1 MATEEQLKLL
11 ERLDQEE
18 AKRPQRNINDHILLI
33 DAMNMYLR
41 AWAIASYINSKGHEV
56 GGMTGFLKS
65 LAAVTRQFNPT
76 RVIVVWD
83 GKGGATNRKHINAN
97 YKANRDTAAVIK
109 WDVYDTK
116 EDEVE
121 SMTAQIERLQDYL
134 ACLPVTVLQIPKLEA
149 DDIIAYLAQASSK
162 QGHKATIVSMDKDF
176 LQLVDQNVSVWSPL
190 VKVLYNYETA
200 QEKLGVL
207 PENFNIVKAL
217 QGDKSDN
224 LRGVKG
230 IGLKTLIKL
239 FPNLVSNPEVTL
251 DEIFESGSQLLESK
265 KQYAQI
271 IADWNTVEINYKLM
285 DLHESVLDDSERSI
299 IYDRVRDLENLRL
312 RIGPFMQLL
321 EQDCI
326 EGITNSTE
334 DWLVNS
340 FADLQNYT
348 K

>member
-1 MATEEQLKLL
+1 MEVIEEQLKLL
-11 ERLDQEE
+11 QQLSQESVQ
-18 AKRPQRNINDHILLI
+18 KGLNDHILLI
-33 DAMNMYLR
+33 DAHNMFLR

-65 LAAVTRQFNPT
+65 LAAVVRQFRPT
-76 RVIVVWD
+76 RTIVVWD

-97 YKANRDTAAVIK
+97 YKANRDTAAIVK
-109 WDVYDTK
+109 WDVYDER

-121 SMTAQIERLQDYL
+121 SISAQIERLQDYL
-134 ACLPVTVLQIPKLEA
+134 ACLPVTVIQIPKLEA
-149 DDIIAYLAQASSK
+149 DDIIAYLAQISSRS
-162 QGHKATIVSMDKDF
+162 GHKTTIVSMDKDF
-176 LQLVDQNVSVWSPL
+176 LQLVDQNISVWSPL
-190 VKVLYNYETA
+190 VKVLYNYETVK
-200 QEKLGVL
+200 EKLGVL

-239 FPNLVSNPEVTL
+239 FPGLVSNPEFSL
-251 DEIFESGSQLLESK
+251 EEIFDSGSQLLETK

-271 IADWNTVEINYKLM
+271 VSDWNTVETNYRLM
-285 DLHESVLDDSERSI
+285 DLHNSVLDDSEKSI
-299 IYDRVRDLENLRL
+299 IYDRVKDIESLKL
-312 RIGPFMQLL
+312 RIGPFLQLL

-340 FADLQNYT
+340 FSNLQQCG
-348 K
+348 

>member
-11 ERLDQEE
+11 QQLSSKDE
-18 AKRPQRNINDHILLI
+18 PSRNLNDHILLV
-33 DAMNMYLR
+33 DGMNMFLR

-65 LAAVTRQFNPT
+65 LAATVRQFRPT
-76 RVIVVWD
+76 RTIVVWD
-83 GKGGATNRKHINAN
+83 GKGGSTNRKHINAN
-97 YKANRDTAAVIK
+97 YKANRDTSTVIK

-116 EDEVE
+116 EDEAE
-121 SMTAQIERLQDYL
+121 SMSAQLGRLQDYL
-134 ACLPVTVLQIPKLEA
+134 ACLPVTCIQIPKLEA
-149 DDIIAYLAQASSK
+149 DDVIAYLAQASSK
-162 QGHKATIVSMDKDF
+162 SGHKATIVSMDKDF

-190 VKVLYNYETA
+190 KKVLYDYETVVA
-200 QEKLGVL
+200 ELGIV
-207 PENFNIVKAL
+207 PENYNIVKAL

-230 IGLKTLIKL
+230 IGLKTLVKL
-239 FPNLVSNPEVTL
+239 FPGLVSNPDFTL
-251 DEIFESGSQLLESK
+251 EEIFDSGSQLMTEK

-271 IADWNTVEINYKLM
+271 ISDWNTVETNYQLM
-285 DLHESVLDDSERSI
+285 NLHESVLDDSEKSI
-299 IYDRVRDLENLRL
+299 IYDRVKDLDNLKL

-326 EGITNSTE
+326 DGITNSTE

-340 FADLQNYT
+340 FADLQNHIE
-348 K
+348 

>member
-11 ERLDQEE
+11 QQLDQTGSVQ
-18 AKRPQRNINDHILLI
+18 KGLNDHILLI
-33 DAMNMYLR
+33 DAHNMFLR

-65 LAAVTRQFNPT
+65 LAAVVRQFRPT
-76 RVIVVWD
+76 RTIVVWD

-109 WDVYDTK
+109 WDVYDEK

-121 SMTAQIERLQDYL
+121 SISAQIERLQDYL
-134 ACLPVTVLQIPKLEA
+134 ACLPVTVIQIPKLEA
-149 DDIIAYLAQASSK
+149 DDIIAYLAQTSSRS
-162 QGHKATIVSMDKDF
+162 GHKTTIVSMDKDF
-176 LQLVDQNVSVWSPL
+176 LQLVDQNISVWSPL
-190 VKVLYNYETA
+190 VKVLYNYETVK
-200 QEKLGVL
+200 EKLGVL
-207 PENFNIVKAL
+207 PENFNIIKAL

-239 FPNLVSNPEVTL
+239 FPGLVSNPDFTL
-251 DEIFESGSQLLESK
+251 EEIFDSGSQLLETK

-271 IADWNTVEINYKLM
+271 VSDWNTVETNYRLM
-285 DLHESVLDDSERSI
+285 DLHNSVLDDSEKSI
-299 IYDRVRDLENLRL
+299 IYDRVKDIESLKL
-312 RIGPFMQLL
+312 RIGPFLQLL

-340 FADLQNYT
+340 FSSLQHCG
-348 K
+348 

>member
-1 MATEEQLKLL
+1 MATNEQLKILQQL
-11 ERLDQEE
+11 GREPKQGL
-18 AKRPQRNINDHILLI
+18 NDHILLI

-65 LAAVTRQFNPT
+65 LAAVTRQFKPT

-83 GKGGATNRKHINAN
+83 GKGGATNRKHLNAN
-97 YKANRDTAAVIK
+97 YKANRETAAVIK

-134 ACLPVTVLQIPKLEA
+134 ACLPLTVIQIPKLEA
-149 DDIIAYLAQASSK
+149 DDIIAYLAQASDRS
-162 QGHKATIVSMDKDF
+162 GHKATIVSMDKDF
-176 LQLVDQNVSVWSPL
+176 LQLVSPNISVWSPM
-190 VKVLYNYETA
+190 VKVLYDYETTK
-200 QEKLGVL
+200 EKLGLV
-207 PENFNIVKAL
+207 PENFNIAKAI

-239 FPNLVSNPEVTL
+239 FPNIASNPEFTL
-251 DEIFESGSQLLESK
+251 EEVFDSGSRLMVEK

-271 IADWNTVEINYKLM
+271 ISDWNTVETNYKLM
-285 DLHESVLDDSERSI
+285 DLHATVLDDSEKNI
-299 IYDRVRDLENLRL
+299 IYDRVKDLENLKL
-312 RIGPFMQLL
+312 RIGLFMQLL

-340 FADLQNYT
+340 FADLQSYV

>member
-1 MATEEQLKLL
+1 MVTEEQLKLL
-11 ERLDQEE
+11 QQLSSKNE
-18 AKRPQRNINDHILLI
+18 PGRNLNDHTLLV
-33 DAMNMYLR
+33 DAMNMFLR
-41 AWAIASYINSKGHEV
+41 SWAIASYINSKGHEV

-65 LAAVTRQFNPT
+65 LGAVVRQFRPT

-83 GKGGATNRKHINAN
+83 GKGGSTNRKHINAN
-97 YKANRDTAAVIK
+97 YKANRDTTAVVK

-134 ACLPVTVLQIPKLEA
+134 ACLPITCIQLPKLEA
-149 DDIIAYLAQASSK
+149 DDVIAYLAQASSK
-162 QGHKATIVSMDKDF
+162 RGHKATIVSMDKDF
-176 LQLVDQNVSVWSPL
+176 LQLVDQNISVWSPL
-190 VKVLYNYETA
+190 KKILYNYETVKT
-200 QEKLGVL
+200 ELGIV
-207 PENFNIVKAL
+207 PENYNIVKAL

-239 FPNLVSNPEVTL
+239 FPGLVSNSNFTL
-251 DEIFESGSQLLESK
+251 DEIFDSGSQLMTEK

-271 IADWNTVEINYKLM
+271 IADWNTVETNYKLM
-285 DLHESVLDDSERSI
+285 DLHETVLDDSERSI
-299 IYDRVRDLENLRL
+299 IYSRVKGLENLKL

-334 DWLVNS
+334 DWLINS
-340 FADLQNYT
+340 FADLQNYLE
-348 K
+348 

>member
-1 MATEEQLKLL
+1 
-11 ERLDQEE
+11 
-18 AKRPQRNINDHILLI
+18 
-33 DAMNMYLR
+33 MNLFIR
-41 AWAIASYINSKGHEV
+41 CWSIASYINSKGHEV

-65 LAAVTRQFNPT
+65 LAAVIRQFKPT

-116 EDEVE
+116 EDEAE
-121 SMTAQIERLQDYL
+121 SMAAQIERLQDYL
-134 ACLPVTVLQIPKLEA
+134 ACLPVTVLEVPKLEA

-162 QGHKATIVSMDKDF
+162 RGHKAIIVSMDKDF
-176 LQLVDQNVSVWSPL
+176 LQLVDRNISVWSPL
-190 VKVLYNYETA
+190 VKILYDYETTKA
-200 QEKLGVL
+200 KLGVL
-207 PENFNIVKAL
+207 PENFNVVKAL

-239 FPNLVSNPEVTL
+239 FPGLVSDPEFTL

-271 IADWNTVEINYKLM
+271 IADWNTVETNYKLM
-285 DLHESVLDDSERSI
+285 DLHESVLDDSEKSI
-299 IYDRVRDLENLRL
+299 IYDRVKDLDNVKL

-348 K
+348 E

>member
-11 ERLDQEE
+11 QQLGQEALE
-18 AKRPQRNINDHILLI
+18 QRHINDHILLI
-33 DAMNMYLR
+33 DGMNLFIR
-41 AWAIASYINSKGHEV
+41 CWSIASYINSKGHEV

-65 LAAVTRQFNPT
+65 LAAVVRQFRPT
-76 RVIVVWD
+76 RTIVVWD

-116 EDEVE
+116 EDERE
-121 SMTAQIERLQDYL
+121 SMAAQLDRLQDYL
-134 ACLPVTVLQIPKLEA
+134 ACLPVTCIQIPKLEA
-149 DDIIAYLAQASSK
+149 DDVIAYLAQASSK
-162 QGHKATIVSMDKDF
+162 RGHKATIVSMDKDF
-176 LQLVDQNVSVWSPL
+176 LQLVDQNISVWSPL
-190 VKVLYNYETA
+190 VKILYDYETTRA
-200 QEKLGVL
+200 KLGVL

-239 FPNLVSNPEVTL
+239 FPGLVSDPGFTL

-271 IADWNTVEINYKLM
+271 IADWNTVETNYKLM
-285 DLHESVLDDSERSI
+285 DLHESVLDDSEKSI
-299 IYDRVRDLENLRL
+299 IYDRVKDLDNLKL

-340 FADLQNYT
+340 FAFLQQN
-348 K
+348 

>member
-1 MATEEQLKLL
+1 MEATEEQLKLL
-11 ERLDQEE
+11 QQLDQTGPVR
-18 AKRPQRNINDHILLI
+18 KGLNDHILLI
-33 DAMNMYLR
+33 DAHNMFLR

-65 LAAVTRQFNPT
+65 LAAVVRQFRPT
-76 RVIVVWD
+76 RTIVVWD

-97 YKANRDTAAVIK
+97 YKANRDTAAVVK
-109 WDVYDTK
+109 WDVYDER

-121 SMTAQIERLQDYL
+121 SISAQIERLQDYL
-134 ACLPVTVLQIPKLEA
+134 ACLPVTVIQIPKLEA
-149 DDIIAYLAQASSK
+149 DDVIAYLARTSSRS
-162 QGHKATIVSMDKDF
+162 GHKATIVSMDKDF

-190 VKVLYNYETA
+190 VKVLYNYETVK
-200 QEKLGVL
+200 EKLGVL
-207 PENFNIVKAL
+207 PENFSIVKAL

-239 FPNLVSNPEVTL
+239 FPGLVSNPEFSL
-251 DEIFESGSQLLESK
+251 EEIFDSGSQLLETK

-271 IADWNTVEINYKLM
+271 VSDWNTVETNYKLM
-285 DLHESVLDDSERSI
+285 DLHNSVLDDSEKSI
-299 IYDRVRDLENLRL
+299 IYDRVKDIESLKL
-312 RIGPFMQLL
+312 RIGPFLQLL

-340 FADLQNYT
+340 FSNLQTHIN
-348 K
+348 

>member
-1 MATEEQLKLL
+1 MATDEQLKLL
-11 ERLDQEE
+11 QQLGQEQE
-18 AKRPQRNINDHILLI
+18 QPKHGLNDHILLV
-33 DAMNMYLR
+33 DGMNMFLR
-41 AWAIASYINSKGHEV
+41 AWSIASYINSKGHEV

-65 LAAVTRQFNPT
+65 LAAVVRQFRPT
-76 RVIVVWD
+76 RVIIVWD
-83 GKGGATNRKHINAN
+83 GKGGATNRKHLNPN

-116 EDEVE
+116 EDERE
-121 SMTAQIERLQDYL
+121 SMAAQLNRLQDYL
-134 ACLPVTVLQIPKLEA
+134 ACLPVTVLEVPKLEA
-149 DDIIAYLAQASSK
+149 DDIIAYLAQTSSRS
-162 QGHKATIVSMDKDF
+162 GHAATIVSMDRDF
-176 LQLVDQNVSVWSPL
+176 LQLVDQNISVWSPL
-190 VKVLYNYETA
+190 KKVLYDYETVKA
-200 QEKLGVL
+200 DLGVV

-239 FPNLVSNPEVTL
+239 FPNIASNPEFTL
-251 DEIFESGSQLLESK
+251 EEVFDSGSRLMSEK
-265 KQYAQI
+265 RQYAQI
-271 IADWNTVEINYKLM
+271 IADWGTVETNYKLM
-285 DLHESVLDDSERSI
+285 DLHQTVLDDSEKTI
-299 IYDRVRDLENLRL
+299 IYDRVKDLDNLKL

-340 FADLQNYT
+340 FAFLQQN
-348 K
+348 